1 MLALELLDALN
12 PGAHIRAGVGGCDT
26 PPTIENRLKK
36 SVPNCPSDIFF
47 GPDRPVKILCNIRVQ
62 ENKTGYKISD

>member
-1 MLALELLDALN
+1 MHMHGNGKLQS
-12 PGAHIRAGVGGCDT
+12 GAHIRGGVGGCDT

-62 ENKTGYKISD
+62 GR